1 MSLFASLT
9 GRGHMA
15 QMIIAGASA
24 TVYLD
29 NVYFYRVPVPTAPPT
44 AAPTPT
50 VPAGNVISLFSN
62 AYPNAPVDTWS
73 AVWDQA
79 DVSDVQVGGNDVKK
93 YSNMVFAGIEFTS
106 QPVDATAMTTFHMDL
121 WTPDATALPANFRIK
136 LVDFG
141 PNGTFDGGDDS
152 EHEITIDA
160 TSTPPL
166 ATGAWVGIDVPL
178 AAFTGLRERA
188 HLAQIVLVG
197 ALQTVFIDNVY
208 FSTAAALTA
217 PVTAAPTPTWAAGD
231 VISLFSNAYT
241 NRTVDTWSAGWDQAD
256 VSDVKVAGNDV
267 KKYENLVFAGI
278 EFVSSTI
285 DATAMTHFSFDL
297 WTPNPTAAPAIF
309 KVKLVDFGA
318 NGTFGG
324 GDDKEHELTFSR
336 ATTPSLVTG
345 SWIRFDIPLADFTG
359 LTTKGHLAQ
368 LIIVGDT
375 PTVFVDNVLLHR

>member
-1 MSLFASLT
+1 
-9 GRGHMA
+9 
-15 QMIIAGASA
+15 
-24 TVYLD
+24 
-29 NVYFYRVPVPTAPPT
+29 
-44 AAPTPT
+44 
-50 VPAGNVISLFSN
+50 
-62 AYPNAPVDTWS
+62 
-73 AVWDQA
+73 
-79 DVSDVQVGGNDVKK
+79 
-93 YSNMVFAGIEFTS
+93 
-106 QPVDATAMTTFHMDL
+106 
-121 WTPDATALPANFRIK
+121 
-136 LVDFG
+136 
-141 PNGTFDGGDDS
+141 
-152 EHEITIDA
+152 
-160 TSTPPL
+160 
-166 ATGAWVGIDVPL
+166 
-178 AAFTGLRERA
+178 
-188 HLAQIVLVG
+188 
-197 ALQTVFIDNVY
+197 
-208 FSTAAALTA
+208 
-217 PVTAAPTPTWAAGD
+217 
-231 VISLFSNAYT
+231 
-241 NRTVDTWSAGWDQAD
+241 
-256 VSDVKVAGNDV
+256 VKVAGNDV